1 MSVVHDSETGEM
13 ALAFSLTAAERLADP
28 AAAFEDAR
36 TWSRHVGII
45 GDDVAAIDAFVD
57 RHGLQQ
63 DFEQG
68 DRDRWLALAELAEAS
83 SAPRKVHVGAGPE
96 RRPFAEQAGWEY
108 LTIDD
113 VADKA
118 GWELTPA
125 DGSAD
130 STDRRDT
137 SMPTDEEGPL
147 ERLRRLFGG

>member
-13 ALAFSLTAAERLADP
+13 VLAFSLAAVERLADP

-36 TWSRHVGII
+36 TWSRHVGIV
-45 GDDVAAIDAFVD
+45 GDDLAAIEAFVD

-108 LTIDD
+108 LTVDD
-113 VADKA
+113 AAGKA
-118 GWELTPA
+118 GWELTPP
-125 DGSAD
+125 DESAD
-130 STDRRDT
+130 STDRRDAG
-137 SMPTDEEGPL
+137 MPAEEEGPL